1 MSAPTITRLVVRRI
15 DALMPRPWVPAAP
28 WMHLLAVEVETSD
41 GIIGQGFSW
50 TPTIGAEAVEALLNN
65 DIRRFVV
72 GKTADPRELWQQ
84 LWVNL
89 HEAGGGGLTTI
100 AIAGLDLA
108 LWDAAG
114 QRHQLP
120 LVDLLGRRRDSV
132 AAYGSGVNLHYSLDE
147 LRQQVQRWVDTGYS
161 TVKIKVGLP
170 SLAED
175 VRRVAAVREV
185 LGPERRL
192 LIDANQRWD
201 LETAVTA
208 VGELSQFDL
217 GWIEEPLRAED
228 TQGYIALAGRIDVP
242 IALGENLHTI
252 HRFRDFLATGAIS
265 VLQPNV
271 IRVGGITPFL
281 DIAELVST
289 SDATLAPHLLPE
301 ISGQLALALDAE
313 VEVEDVEQAGFA
325 DLGILADDGPVT
337 FERGRLRESAKHPG
351 LGLRFTHPDHA
362 RPLASQ
368 LQP

>member
-1 MSAPTITRLVVRRI
+1 MSAPTISRLAVRRI

-28 WMHLLAVEVETSD
+28 WMHLLSVEVETSD

-50 TPTIGAEAVEALLNN
+50 TPTIGAEAVETLLNH

-72 GKTADPRELWQQ
+72 GATADPRELWQQ

-100 AIAGLDLA
+100 AMAGLDLA

-114 QRHQLP
+114 QRQQLP
-120 LVDLLGRRRDSV
+120 LADLLGRTRDSV

-147 LRQQVQRWVDTGYS
+147 LRQQVERWVDTGYN
-161 TVKIKVGLP
+161 TVKIKVGSP

-175 VRRVAAVREV
+175 VRRVAAVRDV
-185 LGPERRL
+185 LGPERTL

-201 LETAVTA
+201 LPTAVTA
-208 VGELSQFDL
+208 VKELAQFGL
-217 GWIEEPLRAED
+217 GWIEEPLRADD
-228 TQGYIALAGRIDVP
+228 TQGYVALAGRIDVP

-265 VLQPNV
+265 VFQPNV
-271 IRVGGITPFL
+271 VRVGGITPFL
-281 DIAELVST
+281 DIAELISR

-301 ISGQLALALDAE
+301 ISGQLALALEAE
-313 VEVEDVEQAGFA
+313 VEIEDVEQAGFA
-325 DLGILADDGPVT
+325 DLGVLADNGPIS
-337 FERGRLRESAKHPG
+337 FHAARLRENARHPG
-351 LGLRFTHPDHA
+351 IGIRFANTDHP
-362 RPLASQ
+362 RPLASH
-368 LQP
+368 L